1 MGEWEVSVDVRIDLV
16 GEGPLE
22 KICVICDEDC
32 SGKPRTKDRHGR
44 YYCAACYEKAI
55 RAQREK
61 RPEARRHP
69 TPAAKEP
76 APALGMIDHNM
87 MAEFA
92 DEAAAASESVP
103 AEATFNCPGCDQPLP
118 LGTKICVNCG
128 INVET
133 GRSIVT
139 SRRLDENLVY
149 SNTERILRWV
159 SWLLPFGFSPL
170 ASEAM
175 GMRRPFTTWAVV
187 LLTIL
192 VTFWFW
198 FSTSAQMNTRKD
210 LMLWSGSAP
219 LTAEH
224 IKMNYQWTD
233 WGDADALDA
242 AIMRATDE
250 AEASNS
256 DRIDMDRIIVEAH
269 DTLTPN
275 QQFVG
280 RFQSH
285 QLLTHALLHGDIF
298 HLAGNLIFLLILG
311 ARVNCLIGNIAT
323 VIVYPLLAVAAAG
336 IQMLTSA
343 DTEPMAMLGASGAIM
358 GMAGMY
364 LVLFPVNR
372 MHMSAWFRWW
382 FYFRI
387 KFWTMRGCWAVL
399 AFIAFD
405 VLYILIGMETG
416 TAHWAHVGG
425 FLVGVAVALGLLL
438 GRVLDAGGGDLLSVV
453 LGRHA
458 WKLIGR
464 PGTSDRVGLRLPGV

>member
-1 MGEWEVSVDVRIDLV
+1 MPVDVRVGFV
-16 GEGPLE
+16 GEGSLE
-22 KICVICDEDC
+22 KICVICHEDC

-44 YYCAACYEKAI
+44 YYCAACHEKAI
-55 RAQREK
+55 RAQREQ
-61 RPEARRHP
+61 RPEARRPP
-69 TPAAKEP
+69 TPAAEDP
-76 APALGMIDHNM
+76 APALGMIDPDM
-87 MAEFA
+87 MAELA
-92 DEAAAASESVP
+92 AEAPELAPIPAASAAS
-103 AEATFNCPGCDQPLP
+103 FDCPGCDQPLP

-128 INVET
+128 INVDT

-149 SNTERILRWV
+149 NNATQILRWL
-159 SWLLPFGFSPL
+159 SWLMPIGFSPL
-170 ASEAM
+170 ASEAL

-187 LLTIL
+187 VLTIL

-198 FSTSAQMNTRKD
+198 FSSSTQMNTRKN

-219 LTAEH
+219 LTAE
-224 IKMNYQWTD
+224 IITMNYHWTD
-233 WGDADALDA
+233 WGDKNALDA

-250 AEASNS
+250 AEAS
-256 DRIDMDRIIVEAH
+256 DPDGIDMDRIIVEAH
-269 DTLTPN
+269 GTLTPR

-285 QLLTHALLHGDIF
+285 QLLTHALLHADIF

-323 VIVYPLLAVAAAG
+323 VIVYPLLAVAAAW
-336 IQMLTSA
+336 IQMITSA

-387 KFWTMRGCWAVL
+387 KFWTMPGSLAVL
-399 AFIAFD
+399 AYIAFD
-405 VLYILIGMETG
+405 VLYILIGVETG

-425 FLVGVAVALGLLL
+425 FLFGVAVALGLLL

>member
-1 MGEWEVSVDVRIDLV
+1 MLDDVRSNSI
-16 GEGPLE
+16 GEGRPE
-22 KICVICDEDC
+22 KICVICHEDC
-32 SGKPRTKDRHGR
+32 GGRPRTKDRRGR
-44 YYCAACYEKAI
+44 YFCIACYEKAI
-55 RAQREK
+55 SAQHEK
-61 RPEARRHP
+61 RPEALGRPPP
-69 TPAAKEP
+69 TVKEP
-76 APALGMIDHNM
+76 APTLGMIDANI
-87 MAEFA
+87 MAELT
-92 DEAAAASESVP
+92 DAAVPEPVP
-103 AEATFNCPGCDQPLP
+103 AAATFNCPGCDQSLP

-149 SNTERILRWV
+149 SNAERILRWV
-159 SWLLPFGFSPL
+159 SWLIPTGFSPL
-170 ASEAM
+170 ASEAL
-175 GMRRPFTTWAVV
+175 GTRRPFTTWAVV

-198 FSTSAQMNTRKD
+198 FSASAQMNTRKN

-224 IKMNYQWTD
+224 ITMNYQWTD

-250 AEASNS
+250 AEASNPN
-256 DRIDMDRIIVEAH
+256 RINMDRILVEAH

-285 QLLTHALLHGDIF
+285 QLLTHALLHADTF

-323 VIVYPLLAVAAAG
+323 VIVYPLLAVAAAW

-343 DTEPMAMLGASGAIM
+343 NTEPMAMLGASGAIM

-387 KFWTMRGCWAVL
+387 KFWAMRGCWAVL

-464 PGTSDRVGLRLPGV
+464 PGTSDRIGLRLPGV